1 MTSLELTSPS
11 VVKAESFFF
20 KIKNKTHM
28 PTLLTLIQHSIGSPS
43 MAIRQEKETI
53 SMQIRKEV

>member
-1 MTSLELTSPS
+1 MTNLQLTSHS

-20 KIKNKTHM
+20 KIKNETHM
-28 PTLLTLIQHSIGSPS
+28 PTLLTFIQHSIESPS

-53 SMQIRKEV
+53 SMQIQKEV